1 MGIPLRY
8 NRSRLFGS
16 HSFGDI
22 LMSISEVDIF
32 GPRLEAARKLVDS
45 SLENYLETDSG
56 CPETLRQA
64 MLYSLMSNGKRL
76 RPVLVLAAAD
86 VCGGNIEQAM
96 PAACAVEMIHTYS
109 LIHDDLPAMD
119 DDDLRRGQPSCHVKF
134 DEATAILAGDALIP
148 LAFEILSKDIQ
159 PESNAI
165 QCIRELSS
173 AAGACNL
180 VGGQS
185 DDLRL
190 QNEEIDLSMLEAIH
204 RRKTGALFTASLRM
218 GCICAGGTDQQ
229 LESLTTYGENLGL
242 AFQVTDDL
250 LDLFGEEAKIGKRV
264 GKDTAL
270 GKRTYP
276 DLIGVD
282 ASRKLAVEL
291 RDQAIESMKSFGES
305 AKDMIRFANFVV
317 ERNF

>member
-1 MGIPLRY
+1 MI
-8 NRSRLFGS
+8 RSRLGAFYLCSDG
-16 HSFGDI
+16 

-32 GPRLEAARKLVDS
+32 GPKLESARKLVDS
-45 SLENYLETDSG
+45 QLQKYIQLESG
-56 CPETLRQA
+56 CPELLQQA
-64 MLYSLMSNGKRL
+64 MQYSLMSSGKRL
-76 RPVLVLAAAD
+76 RPMLVLAGAH
-86 VCGGNIEQAM
+86 VCGGQIESAL

-119 DDDLRRGQPSCHVKF
+119 DDDLRRGQPSCHMKF

-148 LAFEILSKDIQ
+148 LAFEVLTRDLEPTTALKCVGELSK
-159 PESNAI
+159 
-165 QCIRELSS
+165 

-190 QNEEIDLSMLEAIH
+190 QNAEIDIDTLEAIH

-218 GCICAGGTDQQ
+218 GCYCAGGNDQQ
-229 LESLTTYGENLGL
+229 LESLTQYGQNLGL

-264 GKDTAL
+264 GKDSAL

-276 DLIGVD
+276 ELIGVD
-282 ASRKLAVEL
+282 ASRRLAIEL
-291 RDQAIESMKSFGES
+291 RDKAIESMHLFGEVG
-305 AKDMIRFANFVV
+305 KDLIRFANFVV